1 MEERL
6 KRIVDLLDARKAE
19 NIEVFDLTDKGY
31 ITNQVVIA
39 TALNTKHS
47 LALLGHLKDEL
58 KPAGEEFV
66 RTEEDGDWT
75 IIDLGDILIHLMT
88 QEYREK
94 YTLEKFLE
102 NFSIKDGELY

>member
-6 KRIVDLLDARKAE
+6 KRIVELLDARKAE
-19 NIEVFDLTDKGY
+19 DIEVFDLTDKGY
-31 ITNQVVIA
+31 ITNQVIIA

-47 LALLGHLKDEL
+47 LALLEHLKVEL

-75 IIDLGDILIHLMT
+75 IVDLGDILVHIMT
-88 QEYREK
+88 QSYRDI
-94 YTLEKFLE
+94 YSLEQFLSTFPLDT
-102 NFSIKDGELY
+102 NN

>member
-19 NIEVFDLTDKGY
+19 DIEVFDLTGKGY

-47 LALLGHLKDEL
+47 IALLEHLKEEL
-58 KPAGEEFV
+58 KSEDEEFV

-88 QEYREK
+88 QEYRDK
-94 YTLEKFLE
+94 YTLENFLE

>member
-1 MEERL
+1 MEERI
-6 KRIVDLLDARKAE
+6 KRIMTILDAKKAE
-19 NIEVFDLTDKGY
+19 DIEVFDLTDKGY
-31 ITNQVVIA
+31 ITNQVIIA

-47 LALLGHLKDEL
+47 LALLENLKDEL

-88 QEYREK
+88 QEYRDK
-94 YTLEKFLE
+94 YTLENFLE

>member
-1 MEERL
+1 MEERI
-6 KRIVDLLDARKAE
+6 KRIVDILDSKKAE
-19 NIEVFDLTDKGY
+19 DIEVFDLTDKGY

-47 LALLGHLKDEL
+47 LALLGNLKDEL

-88 QEYREK
+88 KEYREK
-94 YTLEKFLE
+94 YTIENFLE

>member
-6 KRIVDLLDARKAE
+6 KRIVELLDARKAE
-19 NIEVFDLTDKGY
+19 DIEIFDLTGKGY
-31 ITNQVVIA
+31 ITNQVIIA

-75 IIDLGDILIHLMT
+75 IVDLGDILIHLMT
-88 QEYREK
+88 QEYRDK
-94 YTLEKFLE
+94 YTLENFLE

>member
-6 KRIVDLLDARKAE
+6 KRIVELLDARKAE
-19 NIEVFDLTDKGY
+19 DIEVFDLTDKGY
-31 ITNQVVIA
+31 ITNQVIIA

-47 LALLGHLKDEL
+47 LALLEHLKVEL

-75 IIDLGDILIHLMT
+75 IVDLGDILIHLMT
-88 QEYREK
+88 QEYRDK
-94 YTLEKFLE
+94 YTLENFLE